1 MESWTIELKGF
12 VCIAEARMRWLGAA
26 RIYLTTRLLVAVST
40 TLKKVPHLVKECVT
54 KTNEIEYLK
63 RSMVLATNVF

>member
-1 MESWTIELKGF
+1 
-12 VCIAEARMRWLGAA
+12 MRWLGAA
-26 RIYLTTRLLVAVST
+26 RIYLTTRFLVAVST